1 MKNTKLLKAYCRNT
15 GQHFCFEM
23 AKISGSWKAVN
34 MIWLTNDESKIICS
48 EINQPE
54 YYSHT
59 NLLPCLHCGN
69 RKLGGCKCSP
79 KVHPCTKGMK
89 YQFDC
94 AYCSELVWDYSRSN
108 NSKTPYTKWAG
119 ISNIPNAI
127 KDKYGNPEGSQYDLA
142 QDEIFNGDKI
152 VILNLCTAK
161 TATLNCVKKALNN
174 KGFSVA
180 ITIGKIPSP
189 TELQKK
195 LSSASQL
202 WIISQ
207 EQLQFTPK
215 HYDVIKEFF
224 DAGHGLYIW
233 GDNDPLNTNANY
245 LIEKLFNSHLSGNY
259 FARKVLGIQ
268 KSING
273 PGIIANHLI
282 STGLISFFEGDSIAK
297 VKLTKNLE
305 PLIYSS
311 DGNIVTAFYDKNGK
325 RALIDGAFTRLWDG
339 DWGQTAGTARYIV
352 NAACWLANIEHFGF
366 QQ

>member
-1 MKNTKLLKAYCRNT
+1 MKNTKLLKAYCNKT
-15 GQHFCFEM
+15 GQYLCFEM
-23 AKISGSWKAVN
+23 AKFADSWRAVN
-34 MIWLTNDESKIICS
+34 MIWINDEEANIICS

-59 NLLPCLHCGN
+59 NLLPCLKCGN
-69 RKLGGCKCSP
+69 RKLGGCKCST
-79 KVHPCTKGMK
+79 KAHSCIKGMN

-94 AYCSELVWDYSRSN
+94 SYCSELVWDYSRTKN
-108 NSKTPYTKWAG
+108 ETTPYTKWAG
-119 ISNIPNAI
+119 ISNIPNAL

-142 QDEIFNGDKI
+142 QDGIFNGDKI
-152 VILNLCTAK
+152 VILNLCTSK
-161 TATLNCVKKALNN
+161 TASLTCVKKALES

-180 ITIGKIPSP
+180 ITVGKIPSAINLK
-189 TELQKK
+189 TT

-207 EQLQFTPK
+207 QDLQLTSN
-215 HYDVIKEFF
+215 HYKVIKDFF
-224 DAGHGLYIW
+224 DSGHGLYIW

-245 LIEKLFNSHLSGNY
+245 LIEKLFDSHLSGDY

-268 KSING
+268 KGNKK

-282 STGLISFFEGDSIAK
+282 STGLISFFEGDTIAK
-297 VKLTKNLE
+297 VKLSTDLQ

-325 RALIDGAFTRLWDG
+325 RALIDGAFTRLWDR
-339 DWGQTAGTARYIV
+339 DWGQTAGTTRYIV
-352 NAACWLANIEHFGF
+352 NAASWLANIEHFGF
-366 QQ
+366 NQ

>member
-1 MKNTKLLKAYCRNT
+1 MKNTKLLKAFCKQT

-23 AKISGSWKAVN
+23 ANTTNGWRAVN
-34 MIWLTNDESKIICS
+34 MIWITDEEAKIICS
-48 EINQPE
+48 EINQAE
-54 YYSHT
+54 YFSNT
-59 NLLPCLHCGN
+59 NLLPCLHCGT

-79 KVHPCTKGMK
+79 KVHSCTKGMK

-108 NSKTPYTKWAG
+108 NSKTPYNKWAG

-142 QDEIFNGDKI
+142 QDDIFNGDKI
-152 VILNLCTAK
+152 IILNLCK
-161 TATLNCVKKALNN
+161 TATLDSVKKALNK

-180 ITIGKIPSP
+180 INVGKIPSP
-189 TELQKK
+189 TQLQKA

-207 EQLQFTPK
+207 EQLQFTPE
-215 HYDVIKEFF
+215 HYDVIKNFF
-224 DAGHGLYIW
+224 DKGHGLYIW

-245 LIEKLFNSHLSGNY
+245 IIEKLFNSHLSGNY
-259 FARKVLGIQ
+259 YARKVLGIQ
-268 KSING
+268 SKTNA

-297 VKLTKNLE
+297 VKLARDLE

-325 RALIDGAFTRLWDG
+325 RALIDGAFTRLWDR
-339 DWGQTAGTARYIV
+339 DWGQTAGTSRYIV
-352 NAACWLANIEHFGF
+352 NAASWLANIERFGF
-366 QQ
+366 QK